1 MRKVYSFGKVAYK
14 GKRKINE
21 VTLGIEL
28 RDWNGY
34 PEFTAH
40 AKVWNNIHTD
50 IVAGG
55 QMIDDLYNRFAVLR
69 LSVLYKTI
77 MQLWE
82 KYHLHNISNIPEEDK
97 ELIDL
102 LFSDKDRKE
111 IVEILKSKKQHKDNL
126 WGRRMT
132 KDEMKDKI
140 SMALKDPVL
149 QQGLEVICKENAELK
164 EQIEKMKCCENCR
177 HYSRTYG
184 HCYSYDSFQSCTSLS
199 NWSLADC

>member
-1 MRKVYSFGKVAYK
+1 MRKVFSFGKVAYN

-21 VTLGIEL
+21 VTLEIDLG
-28 RDWNGY
+28 DWNGY
-34 PEFTAH
+34 PQFSAH

-102 LFSDKDRKE
+102 LVSDKGRKE
-111 IVEILKSKKQHKDNL
+111 IVEILKSKK
-126 WGRRMT
+126 
-132 KDEMKDKI
+132 
-140 SMALKDPVL
+140 A
-149 QQGLEVICKENAELK
+149 A
-164 EQIEKMKCCENCR
+164 
-177 HYSRTYG
+177 
-184 HCYSYDSFQSCTSLS
+184 
-199 NWSLADC
+199 

>member
-1 MRKVYSFGKVAYK
+1 MRKVYSFGKVAYN

-21 VTLGIEL
+21 VTLEIGL

-34 PEFTAH
+34 PEFTAC

-82 KYHLHNISNIPEEDK
+82 KYHLYNISNIPEEDK

-111 IVEILKSKKQHKDNL
+111 IVEILKSKK
-126 WGRRMT
+126 
-132 KDEMKDKI
+132 
-140 SMALKDPVL
+140 AV
-149 QQGLEVICKENAELK
+149 
-164 EQIEKMKCCENCR
+164 
-177 HYSRTYG
+177 
-184 HCYSYDSFQSCTSLS
+184 
-199 NWSLADC
+199 

>member
-1 MRKVYSFGKVAYK
+1 MRKVFSFGKVAYN

-21 VTLGIEL
+21 VTLEIEL
-28 RDWNGY
+28 RDWNGC

-40 AKVWNNIHTD
+40 VMVWNNIHTD

-102 LFSDKDRKE
+102 LISNKGRKE
-111 IVEILKSKKQHKDNL
+111 IEGILKS
-126 WGRRMT
+126 R
-132 KDEMKDKI
+132 E
-140 SMALKDPVL
+140 
-149 QQGLEVICKENAELK
+149 AE
-164 EQIEKMKCCENCR
+164 
-177 HYSRTYG
+177 
-184 HCYSYDSFQSCTSLS
+184 
-199 NWSLADC
+199 